1 MNSYK
6 GYKEL
11 DCYKKSRE
19 LRIYISILAKKFP
32 AEEKYLLLS
41 QIKRSSRSVTATI
54 AEGYG
59 RFTYTDTKNFFVM
72 ARGSVTETMEHLA
85 TA

>member
-1 MNSYK
+1 MNTYK

-19 LRIYISILAKKFP
+19 LRVYISELVKKFP
-32 AEEKYLLLS
+32 TEEKYLLIS
-41 QIKRSSRSVTATI
+41 QIKRSSRSVTANI

-59 RFTYTDTKNFFVM
+59 RYTYTDTRNFLSLP
-72 ARGSVTETMEHLA
+72 GDP
-85 TA
+85 